1 MSSRGRLLEISTAF
15 WEKLRG
21 AGRTRAKGSIPASF
35 FEAKYQ
41 ADIDPWGF
49 RTSQYDQQ
57 KYQAT
62 IDALSRRRYHQAL
75 ELGCT
80 IGILSSMLAARC
92 DRLLALDGAQTAIA
106 EAKRQNLAN
115 VDFEVACLPAD
126 FPTGR
131 FDLIVLSE
139 FLYYFSATDL
149 KVVAQRCV
157 HALDQGGEMILCH
170 WLGKTDN
177 PLTGSEASDLFAA
190 FASARLPVRTTLNE
204 KGYRLERLSG

>member
-1 MSSRGRLLEISTAF
+1 MSSRRRLLEVSTGF

-21 AGRTRAKGSIPASF
+21 AGRVRAKGTIPPSY
-35 FEAKYQ
+35 FEAKYR

-49 RTSQYDQQ
+49 RTSQYEQQ

-62 IDALSRRRYHQAL
+62 IDALSRRRYQRAL
-75 ELGCT
+75 ELGCG
-80 IGILSSMLAARC
+80 IGILSAKLAARC
-92 DRLLALDGAQTAIA
+92 DRLLALDASETAIA
-106 EAKRQNLAN
+106 EANRQNLAN
-115 VDFEVACLPAD
+115 VDFDAACLPTD
-126 FPTGR
+126 FPTGH

-157 HALDQGGEMILCH
+157 DALDQRGEMILCH
-170 WLGKTDN
+170 WLGDTDN
-177 PLTGSEASDLFAA
+177 PLTGREASDLFAA

-204 KGYRLERLSG
+204 RGYRLERLSG

>member
-1 MSSRGRLLEISTAF
+1 MSSCGRLLEISTGF
-15 WEKLRG
+15 WKKLRG
-21 AGRTRAKGSIPASF
+21 AGRTRAKGSIPPSY
-35 FEAKYQ
+35 FEAKYR

-49 RTSQYDQQ
+49 RTSQYEQQ

-75 ELGCT
+75 ELGCA
-80 IGILSSMLAARC
+80 IGVPSAMLAARC
-92 DRLLALDGAQTAIA
+92 DHLLALDGSQTAIA

-170 WLGKTDN
+170 CLGKTDN
-177 PLTGSEASDLFAA
+177 PLTGPEASDLFAA